1 MFLSVVSHDFGADKL
16 YEYQWPQEGKG
27 EWYMLQEQV
36 SDFLGVKSFKR
47 KYPGTYSVCKALTH
61 ECAPAILRLIAPIA
75 YENNV
80 V

>member
-1 MFLSVVSHDFGADKL
+1 MFMSVISHDFGADKL

-47 KYPGTYSVCKALTH
+47 KYPGTCSV
-61 ECAPAILRLIAPIA
+61 
-75 YENNV
+75 
-80 V
+80 